1 VEFKN
6 TGMGA
11 ANDTGS
17 PDTAQYDLGAH
28 TGS

>member
-1 VEFKN
+1 MEFKN

-11 ANDTGS
+11 ANETGS
-17 PDTAQYDLGAH
+17 PDTASYDMTTQ